1 MSGIKSHKKSASRR
15 RPQTAE
21 RRQSQTAPRRASA
34 ASPRRKAAD
43 PRRSSA
49 RPQRVKRTIKP
60 SAGYKLRKKLPFI
73 IAAVVLLV
81 LIWGGITAKNAISL
95 RGYDK
100 SKIAKNIKI
109 GPVDVSGMS
118 KKQATKAVKKFVKKS
133 RKSMV
138 TIAVEG
144 ESAELSLKDLGLK
157 SAKAGKLADQALAY
171 GNAGSVNKRHRKL
184 KKLETDTYVVPLKMK
199 IDHKR
204 AADAIIKQC
213 ETYEEGPVNATLK
226 VSGDKVK
233 VVKGKAGMVVDAKK
247 TIREVEKKLGD
258 DWTGRDIAV
267 KATSVKADPA
277 VTEKDLK
284 GLKDELGSY
293 ETSFEGSDAGRA
305 NNIANGVEMI
315 NGTLVRPGEVFSADG
330 AMRPYTEE
338 RGWEPAG
345 SYENGD
351 VVDTMGGG
359 ICQISSTLYNAVLYA
374 ELEVVER
381 RQHSM
386 RVLYVDP
393 GRDAAIADDVKD
405 FKFKN
410 NTDTPVYIY
419 GHVEDEK
426 VTFAIYGKETRPKD
440 RKIEFESEILST
452 EEFKTVYK
460 ACSENIGYMMITA
473 NGHEGMEAKLWK
485 IVTEDG
491 EQKEKE
497 EVNRS
502 EYRTQNTIV
511 SVGVSGSAAASNI
524 VSSALASQDDATI
537 RQAIAKAAA
546 YR

>member
-1 MSGIKSHKKSASRR
+1 M
-15 RPQTAE
+15 
-21 RRQSQTAPRRASA
+21 
-34 ASPRRKAAD
+34 
-43 PRRSSA
+43 
-49 RPQRVKRTIKP
+49 
-60 SAGYKLRKKLPFI
+60 PFI

-100 SKIAKNIKI
+100 SKIAGNVKI
-109 GPVDVSGMS
+109 GPVDVSGMTR
-118 KKQATKAVKKFVKKS
+118 KKAAAAVKKYAKKA
-133 RKSMV
+133 RKAKAIMS
-138 TIAVEG
+138 VEG
-144 ESAELSLKDLGLK
+144 ESTEVSMKDLGIK
-157 SAKAGKLADQALAY
+157 SVKPEKLADKALAY

-184 KKLETDTYVVPLKMK
+184 KKLEKEPYVVPMGWKLN
-199 IDHKR
+199 HKR
-204 AADAIIKQC
+204 AADAIKKQC
-213 ETYEEGPVNATLK
+213 EPYLEGPVNATLK
-226 VSGDKVK
+226 VNDGKVK
-233 VVKGKAGMVVDAKK
+233 IAKGKSGMGVDPKK
-247 TIREVEKKLGD
+247 TINEIEKKLAN
-258 DWTGRDIAV
+258 DWRGRDLAV
-267 KATSVKADPA
+267 KATAVKTGPD

-284 GLKDELGSY
+284 GLTDELGSY

-315 NGTLVRPGEVFSADG
+315 NGTLIKPGEIFSADG

-338 RGWEPAG
+338 RGWEKAG

-393 GRDAAIADDVKD
+393 GRDAAIAGDVKD

-410 NTDTPVYIY
+410 DKDTPVYIY
-419 GHVEDEK
+419 GNVKDDK

-440 RKIEFESEILST
+440 RKIQFESEILST
-452 EEFKTVYK
+452 EDYKTVYK
-460 ACSENIGYMMITA
+460 ACSENVGYMMITA
-473 NGHEGMEAKLWK
+473 NGHEGMTAKLWK
-485 IVTEDG
+485 IVTENG

-497 EVNRS
+497 EVNSS

-511 SVGVSGSAAASNI
+511 SVGVSGSAMASNL
-524 VSSALASQDDATI
+524 VSSALASQDEATI